1 MVLVMDLKMGVNRN
15 WQHVPSSTTMALHH
29 MHSSD
34 VAQSESLHN
43 VRLVDTDVP
52 NYLVHY
58 MTLSSSLHVDGF
70 NRYC

>member
-1 MVLVMDLKMGVNRN
+1 MVLVMDFKMGVNRT
-15 WQHVPSSTTMALHH
+15 WQHAPSTTTMASHH

-52 NYLVHY
+52 NI
-58 MTLSSSLHVDGF
+58 
-70 NRYC
+70 